1 MLLSQVL
8 ENTWTLSLD
17 GMTYIAH
24 TPQAP
29 FAVALRREKT
39 YESDRG
45 TVKEHVVEAERVSLT
60 DVEETAEGVVLS
72 GGGHTLQVQV
82 VPCDGGA
89 EDRFGEVGKLPYL
102 KEALGLNAAHAAAV
116 VREAVQHR

>member
-29 FAVALRREKT
+29 FAVALRRASHILHIGHSVFFGPRDEYVKSAVGRLFLS
-39 YESDRG
+39 EERG
-45 TVKEHVVEAERVSLT
+45 
-60 DVEETAEGVVLS
+60 
-72 GGGHTLQVQV
+72 
-82 VPCDGGA
+82 
-89 EDRFGEVGKLPYL
+89 GEQ
-102 KEALGLNAAHAAAV
+102 A
-116 VREAVQHR
+116 